1 LEETSNYKDH
11 LYASII
17 TTGIAVLLLLFLF
30 LYRIVTPIPP
40 FPESSLE
47 GMEIAYGFDDKGSG
61 NTENN
66 QIGDEATIKKN
77 LSASMPQETMPDVP
91 PLTEDDGEPIK
102 MEQPE
107 KLNKPIKPVKEP
119 VVATKNPTET
129 KPVEEKPK
137 ENKALNN
144 LLDKFKNKKEGSSN
158 SKGGGSGDDEGVAG
172 NQGDPNGNPNSNG
185 KGGSGNN
192 PDGIGNGKSKFG
204 FDLKGR
210 SITRPPLL
218 VKDSQ
223 EEGKVVVDITVDKEG
238 NVLSVSIGRGTTT
251 TSGVLRSKAKQ
262 AVKQMKFNSSNE
274 FEEQSGSVTIV
285 FSF

>member
-1 LEETSNYKDH
+1 LEATSKHKDH
-11 LYASII
+11 IYAGSITI
-17 TTGIAVLLLLFLF
+17 LVTALLLLFLF
-30 LYRIVTPIPP
+30 LFRIVTPIPP
-40 FPESSLE
+40 YPESSPE
-47 GMEIAYGFDDKGSG
+47 GMEIAYGFDNVGSG

-66 QIGDEATIKKN
+66 QIGDEATVKKN
-77 LSASMPQETMPDVP
+77 LSSSMPQETMPDAP
-91 PLTEDDGEPIK
+91 PLTEDDGEPVKI
-102 MEQPE
+102 EQPE
-107 KLNKPIKPVKEP
+107 KINKPIKPVKEP
-119 VVATKNPTET
+119 AVAPINPTET
-129 KPVEEKPK
+129 KPLEEKPK

-144 LLDKFKNKKEGSSN
+144 LLNKFKNKKEGSNTST
-158 SKGGGSGDDEGVAG
+158 GGGGGTDEGQAG

-185 KGGSGNN
+185 KGGTGNN

-210 SITRPPLL
+210 SIIRPPLL

-262 AVKQMKFNSSNE
+262 AVKQMKFNSSVE

>member
-11 LYASII
+11 LYASAI
-17 TTGIAVLLLLFLF
+17 TAGIAVLLLLFLF

-47 GMEIAYGFDDKGSG
+47 GMEIAYGFDDAGSG

-77 LSASMPQETMPDVP
+77 LSASMPQEAMPDTP
-91 PLTEDDGEPIK
+91 PLTEDDGEPVKI
-102 MEQPE
+102 EQPVKIE
-107 KLNKPIKPVKEP
+107 KPVKPVKEP
-119 VVATKNPTET
+119 TPNSKPTEI

-144 LLDKFKNKKEGSSN
+144 LLDKFKNKKEGSAD
-158 SKGGGSGDDEGVAG
+158 SKSGGSGLDEGVAG
-172 NQGDPNGNPNSNG
+172 NQGDPTGNPNSNG
-185 KGGSGNN
+185 KGGTGNN
-192 PDGIGNGKSKFG
+192 PDGIGTGKSKFG

-262 AVKQMKFNSSNE
+262 AVKQMKFNSSSE

>member
-1 LEETSNYKDH
+1 LEETRNHKDH
-11 LYASII
+11 LYASAI
-17 TTGIAVLLLLFLF
+17 TAGIAALLLLFLF
-30 LYRIVTPIPP
+30 LYKIVTPIPP

-47 GMEIAYGFDDKGSG
+47 GMEIAYGFDATGFG

-66 QIGDEATIKKN
+66 QIGDEESVKKN
-77 LSASMPQETMPDVP
+77 LSASMPQETMPNVP
-91 PLTEDDGEPIK
+91 PLTEDDGEAIK
-102 MEQPE
+102 MEKPE
-107 KLNKPIKPVKEP
+107 KVNKPIVPKKETDITP
-119 VVATKNPTET
+119 TKTTET

-144 LLDKFKNKKEGSSN
+144 LLNKFKNKKEGASN
-158 SKGGGSGDDEGVAG
+158 TNEGGGGLDEGQAG
-172 NQGDPNGNPNSNG
+172 NQGDPNGNPESNG
-185 KGGSGNN
+185 KGGEGNN
-192 PDGIGNGKSKFG
+192 PDGNGTGKSKFK

-223 EEGKVVVDITVDKEG
+223 EEGKVVVDIIVDKDG
-238 NVLSVSIGRGTTT
+238 GVLSVSIGRGTTT

-274 FEEQSGSVTIV
+274 FEEQNGSVTIV

>member
-11 LYASII
+11 LYASAI
-17 TTGIAVLLLLFLF
+17 TIGISALLLLFLF
-30 LYRIVTPIPP
+30 LYKIVTPIPP

-47 GMEIAYGFDDKGSG
+47 GMEIAYGFDDAGSG
-61 NTENN
+61 NTQNN

-77 LSASMPQETMPDVP
+77 LSASMPQEAMPDVP
-91 PLTEDDGEPIK
+91 PLTEDDGEPVK
-102 MEQPE
+102 MERPE
-107 KLNKPIKPVKEP
+107 KINKPIKPVKEP
-119 VVATKNPTET
+119 IIAPTNPTEI

-144 LLDKFKNKKEGSSN
+144 LLDKFKNKKEGATN
-158 SKGGGSGDDEGVAG
+158 SKGGGSGDDDVAG
-172 NQGDPNGNPNSNG
+172 DQGDPNGNPNSNG
-185 KGGSGNN
+185 KGGTGNN
-192 PDGIGNGKSKFG
+192 PDGIGTGKSKFG

-223 EEGKVVVDITVDKEG
+223 EEGKVVVDIVVDKEG

-262 AVKQMKFNSSNE
+262 AVKQMKFNSSAE

>member
-1 LEETSNYKDH
+1 LEETRNYKDH
-11 LYASII
+11 LFASAI
-17 TTGIAVLLLLFLF
+17 TAGVAVLLLLFLF
-30 LYRIVTPIPP
+30 LYKIVTPIPP

-47 GMEIAYGFDDKGSG
+47 GMEIAYGFDNVGFG

-66 QIGDEATIKKN
+66 QIGDEENIKKN
-77 LSASMPQETMPDVP
+77 LSASMPQESMPEVP
-91 PLTEDDGEPIK
+91 PLTEDDGEAVKI
-102 MEQPE
+102 EQPE
-107 KLNKPIKPVKEP
+107 KINKPIKPVKDP
-119 VVATKNPTET
+119 VVTPTKQTET
-129 KPVEEKPK
+129 KPIEEKPK

-144 LLDKFKNKKEGSSN
+144 LLDKFKNKKEGSNN
-158 SKGGGSGDDEGVAG
+158 SQGGGGGTDEGQAG

-185 KGGSGNN
+185 KGGTGNN
-192 PDGIGNGKSKFG
+192 PDGIGTGKSKFG

-262 AVKQMKFNSSNE
+262 AVKQMKFNSSSE
-274 FEEQSGSVTIV
+274 FEEQSGSVTIA

>member
-11 LYASII
+11 LYASAI
-17 TTGIAVLLLLFLF
+17 TTGIAALLLLFLF

-47 GMEIAYGFDDKGSG
+47 GMEIAYGFDDAGSG

-66 QIGDEATIKKN
+66 QIGDEATVKKN
-77 LSASMPQETMPDVP
+77 LSASMPQETMPDAP
-91 PLTEDDGEPIK
+91 PLTEDDGEPVKI
-102 MEQPE
+102 EQPE
-107 KLNKPIKPVKEP
+107 KINKPIKPVKEP
-119 VVATKNPTET
+119 VVAPKNPTET

-144 LLDKFKNKKEGSSN
+144 LLDKFKNKKEGSAN

-192 PDGIGNGKSKFG
+192 PDGIGTGKSKFG

-262 AVKQMKFNSSNE
+262 AVKQMKFNSSTE